1 MMNQE
6 LREFLRAH
14 FRDNFECEL
23 FKGSMGEQHVMLT
36 GMKGIV
42 GIVAQAVAYFVHE
55 EPAFAKAMIGAHGRL
70 GEIFLATERMSP
82 QEQVDHIG
90 ARQFAINVG
99 AVIEAAIEAV
109 AKYHQKRGK
118 HGN

>member
-1 MMNQE
+1 MNAE

-14 FRDNFECEL
+14 FRDDFECQL
-23 FKGSMGEQHVMLT
+23 FKNSMGEQHVLLT

-42 GIVAQAVAYFVHE
+42 GIMAQAVAYFIHE
-55 EPAFAKAMIGAHGRL
+55 EPAFAKAMLGAHGRL
-70 GEIFLATERMSP
+70 GEIFMATEAMSP
-82 QEQVDHIG
+82 PEQLLHVG
-90 ARQFAINVG
+90 SRQFAINVG

-109 AKYHQKRGK
+109 AKYHQRRGK